1 MDKRFYGLM
10 TAGSGLFLLTGVLL
24 GLSSHLG
31 IWFISSLGFW
41 QVELANSLSSIL
53 MMLAISSFMIS
64 PSLAAAYS
72 LYLGY
77 DTKDRAISV
86 IASTF
91 TSFTGFFILNIAA
104 IIILLQGTGVSAGL
118 NSPYQILNAFISL
131 ENSVALFSFPTLI
144 ISMFAAYLG
153 SKLRE

>member
-10 TAGSGLFLLTGVLL
+10 TAGSGLFLLTGILL
-24 GLSSHLG
+24 GLSSHIG

-41 QVELANSLSSIL
+41 QVEMANSLSSIL

-64 PSLAAAYS
+64 PSLAAVYS

-77 DTKDRAISV
+77 DTEDRAISV

-104 IIILLQGTGVSAGL
+104 IIILLQGAEVSGGL
-118 NSPYQILNAFISL
+118 NSPYQIFYAFLGL
-131 ENSVALFSFPTLI
+131 ENSVALFSFPTLV
-144 ISMFAAYLG
+144 ISMFAAYIG
-153 SKLRE
+153 SELRE